1 MPLLHHFFCIF
12 LLGLLACSGPV
23 VSAADT
29 TLTTTPEATTPTSTT
44 GSMLTDVASATD
56 VTTTLTTRWR
66 GLTAMRDNAI
76 HAECGAIWPFW
87 RASHHSPASAT

>member
-12 LLGLLACSGPV
+12 LLGLLACSAPV

-44 GSMLTDVASATD
+44 GSMLTDVA
-56 VTTTLTTRWR
+56 LGHR
-66 GLTAMRDNAI
+66 RDD
-76 HAECGAIWPFW
+76 HADHPLARLDGDA
-87 RASHHSPASAT
+87 R